1 MFSSLFIFIETARE
15 GDEEENEDTQMSC
28 IFPLLPLTHIDCAIK
43 DFFISVSY
51 YLGEVMVLFFFD
63 KHLYIFQK
71 TSMLPESKYFRRLY
85 FNVCF
90 KLINANTINKTIH
103 GDDSS
108 LQFKSYLTENISIDF
123 HLHQYR

>member
-43 DFFISVSY
+43 DFFISISY
-51 YLGEVMVLFFFD
+51 YLGEVMALFCFWQTP
-63 KHLYIFQK
+63 LYFSKDFHVAREQIFQK
-71 TSMLPESKYFRRLY
+71 IS

-108 LQFKSYLTENISIDF
+108 LQFKSDLTENISIDL
-123 HLHQYR
+123 HLYR